1 MLRIHNTRMVTRLSG
16 LLALQYRAMYSESKT
31 RPPLEEVLPK
41 KNTLRNYLFQH
52 KVPLSY
58 ADVMKTYQSCY
69 DDTSVPKKVTGQ
81 DLLSLQK
88 ILASH
93 RKQTRTISP
102 HGLALEHSVL
112 ETAAEMGNHM
122 AIATLAGEILT
133 ATAKYEQ
140 AKASGNLDSAVDLE
154 YSPEDIEHA
163 QKLLMELSKNEFPLA
178 LKISGDVA
186 FLVGKVDKA
195 AELYSKCAE
204 LLAGDSSAVA
214 ASTQAECFRGIGIV
228 AFQNYEL
235 AEARL
240 AFDNCISMGGAK
252 DHPDVHFYLGQM
264 ASEVSDYPRARFHYR
279 EAASK
284 GFFDSFAPLGN
295 LELYYF
301 DDVTMAGHWFGLG
314 AEMNEPSCLAGL
326 FDVSMRKK
334 EYSKAE
340 GYKERIFAGNAE
352 FVRSFKQS
360 RDDLLKELEVYE
372 KKQSEQ
378 NKEMTGGD
386 LWK

>member
-1 MLRIHNTRMVTRLSG
+1 M
-16 LLALQYRAMYSESKT
+16 
-31 RPPLEEVLPK
+31 
-41 KNTLRNYLFQH
+41 
-52 KVPLSY
+52 PLSY
-58 ADVMKTYQSCY
+58 SNVLKTYESCY
-69 DDTSVPKKVTGQ
+69 NDTDLPKNVTGQ
-81 DLLSLQK
+81 DLLSLQT

-154 YSPEDIEHA
+154 YTPEDITHA
-163 QKLLMELSKNEFPLA
+163 SKLLMELSNNEFPLA

-195 AELYSKCAE
+195 AELYTKCAD

-240 AFDNCISMGGAK
+240 AFDNCLSMGGAK
-252 DHPDVHFYLGQM
+252 DHPDVHFYLAQM

-301 DDVTMAGHWFGLG
+301 DDAAMAGHWFSMG
-314 AEMNEPSCLAGL
+314 AELNEPSCLAGL
-326 FDVSMRKK
+326 FDVAMKKK
-334 EYSKAE
+334 EYSKAI
-340 GYKERIFAGNAE
+340 GYKERVFAGKEE
-352 FVRSFKQS
+352 FVEGFKKS
-360 RDDLLKELEVYE
+360 REDLLEELEVFE
-372 KKQSEQ
+372 REERVE
-378 NKEMTGGD
+378 NEEMTGGD